1 MNEIGPNFIARPY
14 RGVSVQDVETLEPGR
29 AAASTSARA
38 ASTAAPSSSSPS
50 TATIARSSSSSA
62 RTATTILVPVRD
74 ARVLAGPD
82 DVAFIAD
89 ATVDTGN
96 ATQLARAAA
105 QSGRDARV
113 YVVDGRFQ
121 HVNFIVEP
129 APLRI
134 RVVEVVPP
142 HPPSCWRWRAACS
155 TSTRTCRR
163 SSSSWSR
170 STCSSSPPRTR
181 PTTTCSR
188 AAAPGI
194 DIGARGRLPRQRPA
208 RRGRLDAASAAS
220 ARARSTPRS
229 TAASRRPGRLLPA
242 GGRGRAGRRARRCS
256 SAACASAASSRRAGG

>member
-14 RGVSVQDVETLEPGR
+14 RGVSVQDVETLEPGALR
-29 AAASTSARA
+29 STSARA
-38 ASTAAPSSSSPS
+38 GSTAAPSSSSPC

-82 DVAFIAD
+82 DVVFIAD
-89 ATVDTGN
+89 ATVDTAN

-142 HPPSCWRWRAACS
+142 RPAKLLAMARSVLDFDEELPPIELELVPIDLLELA
-155 TSTRTCRR
+155 
-163 SSSSWSR
+163 
-170 STCSSSPPRTR
+170 
-181 PTTTCSR
+181 
-188 AAAPGI
+188 AAAPVRALPVPVPLRRASTS
-194 DIGARGRLPRQRPA
+194 ARASTSSTAARPPRPTGRW
-208 RRGRLDAASAAS
+208 SAAS
-220 ARARSTPRS
+220 ARARSTPRC
-229 TAASRRPGRLLPA
+229 TAASPPSGSTSARSWS
-242 GGRGRAGRRARRCS
+242 RASRATSSRCS
-256 SAACASAASSRRAGG
+256 SAACASAASSRRAAG